1 MSLNW
6 SVIAS
11 TAVISLGALG
21 AYLYVLVHQR
31 IRRVEAHWRTQ
42 HAAMEAEL
50 RVMCA
55 SARHVGD
62 RLLILEREVRR
73 LGEALNLLEMKR
85 APVGHYRHA
94 IALAARGAS
103 AEELITSC
111 GLARGEAELMHRLH
125 SERI

>member
-1 MSLNW
+1 
-6 SVIAS
+6 
-11 TAVISLGALG
+11 
-21 AYLYVLVHQR
+21 
-31 IRRVEAHWRTQ
+31 
-42 HAAMEAEL
+42 
-50 RVMCA
+50 MCA

-111 GLARGEAELMHRLH
+111 GLARGEAEALR
-125 SERI
+125 ETA